1 MKAFKKVILSLVVL
15 GVLFLQACNKSLVIK
30 NVNYAQKIESVLIPD
45 SEGKVSDIRYG
56 ISFSI
61 LPFQFEEFK
70 DSSSVQ
76 ISEIRIIRNN
86 LGYYFITADNFK
98 NVYVMTPKKGQLK
111 LEKKIQ
117 VNENGL
123 FSPVFNWRV
132 YAVELIENSNNV
144 ILLNEKG
151 ILKGEVTS

>member
-1 MKAFKKVILSLVVL
+1 MKAQKKVILSFVVI
-15 GVLFLQACNKSLVIK
+15 GVLFIQACTKSLVIK
-30 NVNYAQKIESVLIPD
+30 NVDYAQKIESVLTPD
-45 SEGKVSDIRYG
+45 SDGNISDIRYG

-76 ISEIRIIRNN
+76 ISEIRMIRNN
-86 LGYYFITADNFK
+86 LGYYFITAESFK
-98 NVYVMTPKKGQLK
+98 NVYVMAPNKGELK

-123 FSPVFNWRV
+123 YSPVFNLRV
-132 YAVELIENSNNV
+132 SVVELIENSKNI

-151 ILKGEVTS
+151 ILKEEVTS

>member
-1 MKAFKKVILSLVVL
+1 MKTQKKVFLSFVVI

-30 NVNYAQKIESVLIPD
+30 NVDYAQKIESVLTPD
-45 SEGKVSDIRYG
+45 SDGNVSDIRYG

-76 ISEIRIIRNN
+76 ISEIRMIRNN
-86 LGYYFITADNFK
+86 LGYYFITAERFK
-98 NVYVMTPKKGQLK
+98 NVYVMAPNKGELK

-123 FSPVFNWRV
+123 YSPVFNWRV
-132 YAVELIENSNNV
+132 SVVELIENSKNI

-151 ILKGEVTS
+151 ILKEEVTS

>member
-45 SEGKVSDIRYG
+45 SKGKVSDIRYG

-76 ISEIRIIRNN
+76 ISEIRMIRNN

-98 NVYVMTPKKGQLK
+98 NVYVMTPIKGQLK

-132 YAVELIENSNNV
+132 SEVELIENSNNV